1 MKKDKYL
8 FTVKKV
14 AVLVIL
20 SFVLLSP
27 LIWNYRFT
35 IKKVIKKELFSLF
48 GRKNNV
54 CSCNWNSLELK
65 RDDYKTK
72 HLPGA
77 INSSNNLFIKNKRIL
92 NKQIKRGKLV
102 GIENNKGYKIRRLN
116 NSSYHLTNEAYST
129 LQEMGIRFH
138 NLLKN
143 TNEKDSYFELS
154 SLLRTEQQQIEIR
167 KRYPNA
173 ATLNNSTHSYG
184 VSFDIAYVKGN
195 SCNLLNNTLNTI
207 LNQMQAE
214 NKILICPEKG
224 CIHITVISNSNKN

>member
-1 MKKDKYL
+1 MKKDKNL

-35 IKKVIKKELFSLF
+35 IKKIIKKELFSLF
-48 GRKNNV
+48 GKKNNI
-54 CSCNWNSLELK
+54 CSCNWETLELK

-72 HLPGA
+72 HLPVA
-77 INSSNNLFIKNKRIL
+77 IKSSNNLFIKNQRIL
-92 NKQIKRGKLV
+92 NKQLRRGKLIRIQNNV
-102 GIENNKGYKIRRLN
+102 GYSIRSLK
-116 NSSYHLTNEAYST
+116 NSSCHLTVDAYEI
-129 LQEMGIRFH
+129 LKEIGIRFH

-143 TNEKDSYFELS
+143 TNENNSYFEIS
-154 SLLRTEQQQIEIR
+154 SVLRTEQQQIEIR
-167 KRYPNA
+167 KKYPNA